1 MKVPCCG
8 AVGLFVFC
16 LAAAPLPAAAQSGRI
31 TGVVVD
37 ATGGVLPGAS
47 VTLRGGPDGP
57 REVQA
62 DATGRY
68 TFTGVT
74 PGIYSVTV
82 FLSGFGAATVEGVAV
97 AGDLVEL
104 PAITLRLAAFDD
116 AVVVTATR
124 IEEPL
129 QQVPLSGS
137 IDRFADPGFIDYD
150 YLLRMPGVSAG
161 DLTAQFRSFSAYT
174 REESR
179 EERFNWETR
188 LVSTG
193 DGPWRWVGGRWFGY
207 GIQTGSLTE
216 FPYTPMYNSPF
227 TDFESDDRGVLFKA
241 SVSYRFDDQT
251 NAYFTRSEGY
261 RIGGGNNFRVCTDQE
276 IALLTDADP
285 GNDPPQSGC
294 IYEDQAL
301 IRPDTTTN
309 YELGLRRSWRD
320 GRFSASGTL
329 FHVDWE
335 DIQVAGLT
343 PFSSEPITLNGGG
356 AALELL
362 YGYTYIGD
370 VLAPRRLGARIRYA
384 FG

>member
-1 MKVPCCG
+1 MRHPEW
-8 AVGLFVFC
+8 A
-16 LAAAPLPAAAQSGRI
+16 
-31 TGVVVD
+31 
-37 ATGGVLPGAS
+37 
-47 VTLRGGPDGP
+47 
-57 REVQA
+57 
-62 DATGRY
+62 
-68 TFTGVT
+68 
-74 PGIYSVTV
+74 
-82 FLSGFGAATVEGVAV
+82 AV

-129 QQVPLSGS
+129 QQVPLSISAVTGADIERRAIGNLTELS
-137 IDRFADPGFIDYD
+137 TLFAYHLAFGITG
-150 YLLRMPGVSAG
+150 LLPDDFPALARARAMDPGVSAG
-161 DLTAQFRSFSAYT
+161 DLTAQFRSFSACT

-193 DGPWRWVGGRWFGY
+193 DGPWRWVGGCWFGY
-207 GIQTGSLTE
+207 GIRTGSLTE

-241 SVSYRFDDQT
+241 SVSYRFDDRT
-251 NAYFTRSEGY
+251 NTYFTRSEGY
-261 RIGGGNNFRVCTDQE
+261 RIGGGNNFRVCTDQK
-276 IALLTDADP
+276 IALLSDADP